1 MKLEGMCVCV
11 WGGVRGEMG
20 EWYYLKTE
28 GPEITAILT
37 KVQAIFKKCFLIC
50 FISLVYLNSVI

>member
-1 MKLEGMCVCV
+1 MKCEGMCVCMWGRV
-11 WGGVRGEMG
+11 WGDMG

-37 KVQAIFKKCFLIC
+37 KIQAIF
-50 FISLVYLNSVI
+50 